1 MGIRGNNAII
11 EGFDDEKDDGLSIFL
26 ESCEKEPGCIKIH
39 LNNRIDNYNSAFF
52 QRAVGKVVE
61 AGYRHLLFCCSGL
74 SYVSSTGIG
83 AFTFI
88 LKTLQTGGSNMA
100 LLGVQS
106 RVYDIFELL
115 GFTSFFSFFGR
126 EEEALSALRGTK
138 AEAPKPNAF
147 PLIFTC
153 PKCSKKL
160 KTSKPGKYSCSA
172 CKTKI
177 VVGSNGNVRIWD
189 GVS

>member
-1 MGIRGNNAII
+1 MDFRGNNAII
-11 EGFDDEKDDGLSIFL
+11 DGFDDEKNDGLSIIL
-26 ESCEKEPGCIKIH
+26 ESCEKESGCIKLF
-39 LNNRIDNYNSAFF
+39 LNNRIDNYNSAYF
-52 QRAVGKVVE
+52 QRAVEKVVE

-88 LKTLQTGGSNMA
+88 LKTLQMRGSNMA
-100 LLGVQS
+100 LLGIQS

-115 GFTSFFSFFGR
+115 GFTSFFSFFDR
-126 EEEALSALRGTK
+126 EDEALSSLRGTK
-138 AEAPKPNAF
+138 AEAPRQNAF
-147 PLIFTC
+147 PLIFAC
-153 PKCSKKL
+153 PKCSKRL
-160 KTSKPGKYSCSA
+160 KTSKPGKFSCST

-177 VVGSNGNVRIWD
+177 VVDSRGNVRTWD